1 MELKDF
7 INSANIALYMK
18 ELPQE
23 ESIDKALFPVKKQMG
38 TEIELAKGAKK
49 KAVALRMSQLDVAA
63 KVRALNATLSV
74 EKREL
79 PFFKEAIG
87 INETTRRD
95 LVNAANSNN
104 QNLVEALT
112 KQVFE
117 NYENLVEGANIQ
129 AKRMRASL
137 IQNGEINITTDDGD
151 IVVDYGVPSD
161 HKVTVLSSDMWNVP
175 TADIIGDIKKY
186 QKAITDDHY
195 TKPTILLLTE
205 STFDATFLVNTA
217 IINHLKGGESTKNM
231 ILSQAD
237 FINFAKERLGISVV
251 FLEES
256 TYIPAEGAEEQP
268 YYENGKITLM
278 SGTTLGNT
286 VYGATPEEWDKLYG
300 GGKLDTS
307 LVNNAIAIPVMVKED
322 PVSVDTKVS
331 QMVLPSFERADEV
344 FFATVYTV

>member
-7 INSANIALYMK
+7 INSNNIALYMK

-23 ESIDKALFPVKKQMG
+23 ATIDKVLFPVKKQMG

-49 KAVALRMSQLDVAA
+49 KAVALRMSQLDTAA

-79 PFFKEAIG
+79 PFFKEAMG

-104 QNLVEALT
+104 QNLVEAIT

-117 NYENLVEGANIQ
+117 NYENLIEGAEIQ
-129 AKRMRASL
+129 AKRMRTSL

-151 IVVDYGVPSD
+151 IVVDYGVPVN
-161 HKVTVLSSDMWNVP
+161 HKEVIVTSSDMWNDP
-175 TADIIGDIKKY
+175 TADIVGDIKRY
-186 QKAITDDHY
+186 QKAITDDRY
-195 TKPTILLLTE
+195 AKPNVLLLTE
-205 STFDATFLVNTA
+205 ATFDATFLVNTA

-231 ILSQAD
+231 ILSQTD
-237 FINFAKERLGISVV
+237 FINFTKDRLGLSVV
-251 FLEES
+251 FLEET
-256 TYIPAEGAEEQP
+256 TYIPEEGAAPQP
-268 YYENGKITLM
+268 YYENGKITIM
-278 SGTTLGNT
+278 SGTTLGKT

-307 LVNNAIAIPVMVKED
+307 LVNNAIAVTTMVKED
-322 PVSVDTKVS
+322 PVSLDVKVS
-331 QMVLPSFERADEV
+331 QMVLPSFERADEC
-344 FFATVYTV
+344 FFATVY

>member
-18 ELPQE
+18 ELPPE
-23 ESIDKALFPVKKQMG
+23 ASIDKALFPTKKQMG

-63 KVRALNATLSV
+63 KVRALSAALSV

-79 PFFKEAIG
+79 PFFKEAVG
-87 INETTRRD
+87 INETARRD

-117 NYENLVEGANIQ
+117 NYENLIEGANIQ
-129 AKRMRASL
+129 AKRMRTSL
-137 IQNGEINITTDDGD
+137 IQNGEINIVTADGD
-151 IVVDYGVPSD
+151 IVVDYGVPAD
-161 HKVTVLSSDMWNVP
+161 HKVVVTGSDMWNVA

-205 STFDATFLVNTA
+205 STFDNTFLVNTA

-251 FLEES
+251 FLEET
-256 TYIPAEGAEEQP
+256 TYIPAEGAAEQP
-268 YYENGKITLM
+268 YYLNGKITLM
-278 SGTTLGNT
+278 SGTTLGET

-300 GGKLDTS
+300 GGKLDTA
-307 LVNNAIAIPVMVKED
+307 LVNNVIAVTTMVKED
-322 PVSVDTKVS
+322 PVSLDVKVS
-331 QMVLPSFERADEV
+331 QMVLPSFDRADEV
-344 FFATVYTV
+344 FFGTVYTV